1 MEDVIVEEDALRVLN
16 FREEEEKENTQVGI
30 YKPVTEELAKTIQER
45 QRLVKQGKLPK
56 KSFNYIDS
64 GRFFIE
70 EGLQAKGIT
79 NSGSQTVSGFDQG
92 NNRSDFIDLVYK
104 ARINE
109 NGSYTVDS
117 DFKGEIDLD
126 IS

>member
-1 MEDVIVEEDALRVLN
+1 MDAFVLDEVVRMEDKSMK
-16 FREEEEKENTQVGI
+16 EEKSMQVGL
-30 YKPVTEELAKTIQER
+30 YKPVTEELVKTILER
-45 QRLVKQGKLPK
+45 QRLQNQGKLPK

-79 NSGSQTVSGFDQG
+79 NSGSTTVSGFDQG
-92 NNRSDFIDLVYK
+92 NNRSDYIDLVYK
-104 ARINE
+104 AMINE

-117 DFKGEIDLD
+117 DFKGEIDFD

>member
-1 MEDVIVEEDALRVLN
+1 MDAFVMDEVVRMEDKSIK
-16 FREEEEKENTQVGI
+16 EEKSMQVGL
-30 YKPVTEELAKTIQER
+30 YKPVTEELVKTILER
-45 QRLVKQGKLPK
+45 QRLQNQGKLPK

-79 NSGSQTVSGFDQG
+79 NSGSTTVSGFDQG
-92 NNRSDFIDLVYK
+92 NNRSDYIDLVYK
-104 ARINE
+104 AMINE

-117 DFKGEIDLD
+117 DFKGEIDFD

>member
-1 MEDVIVEEDALRVLN
+1 MDEVVRMEDKSMK
-16 FREEEEKENTQVGI
+16 EEKSMQVGL
-30 YKPVTEELAKTIQER
+30 YKPVTEELVKTILER
-45 QRLVKQGKLPK
+45 QRLQNQGKLPK

-79 NSGSQTVSGFDQG
+79 NSGSTTVSGFDQG
-92 NNRSDFIDLVYK
+92 NNRSDYIDLVYK
-104 ARINE
+104 AMINE

-117 DFKGEIDLD
+117 DFKGEIDFD

>member
-1 MEDVIVEEDALRVLN
+1 MDAFVLEEVVRMEDKSMK
-16 FREEEEKENTQVGI
+16 EEKSMQVGL
-30 YKPVTEELAKTIQER
+30 YKPVTEELVKTILER
-45 QRLVKQGKLPK
+45 QRLQNQGKLPK

-79 NSGSQTVSGFDQG
+79 NSGSTTVSGFDQG
-92 NNRSDFIDLVYK
+92 NNRSDYIDLVYK
-104 ARINE
+104 AMINE

-117 DFKGEIDLD
+117 DFKGEIDFD